1 MGKAE
6 RTKIFIAEK
15 TAPLF
20 NQKGYAGTSLNDMTD
35 ATGLTKGAIYGNFED
50 KDDVALASFDYNMNA
65 LISHVR
71 ELQANERTAL
81 GKLKAF
87 ITVYRNGL
95 QSSLVL
101 KGGCPIVN
109 TGTEADDTHPRLKE
123 KANAALARWHKSIS
137 AIIQQGKIQGEFK
150 ENVSSNDFASLM
162 IAMIEGGFTLSK
174 ISGDSSYLEQS
185 LNQLDSLIAAKL
197 KR

>member
-15 TAPLF
+15 TASLF

-50 KDDVALASFDYNMNA
+50 KDDVALAAFDHSMNS
-65 LISHVR
+65 LISQVR
-71 ELQANERTAL
+71 ELQADERSAL

-95 QSSLVL
+95 RSPVL
-101 KGGCPIVN
+101 KDGCPIVN
-109 TGTEADDTHPRLKE
+109 TGIEADDTHVLLKE
-123 KANAALARWHKSIS
+123 KANAALSRWHKSVS
-137 AIIQQGKIQGEFK
+137 AIIQQGKMQGEFK
-150 ENVSSNDFASLM
+150 ENVNSNEFASLM

-174 ISGDSSYLEQS
+174 ISGDASYLNQS
-185 LNQLDSLIAAKL
+185 LDHLEQVIARQLK
-197 KR
+197 K

>member
-15 TAPLF
+15 TASLF

-50 KDDVALASFDYNMNA
+50 KDDVALAAFDHSMNS
-65 LISHVR
+65 LISQVR
-71 ELQANERTAL
+71 ELQADERSAL

-87 ITVYRNGL
+87 ITVYSNGL
-95 QSSLVL
+95 RSPVL
-101 KGGCPIVN
+101 KDGCPIVN
-109 TGTEADDTHPRLKE
+109 TGIEADDTHVLLKE
-123 KANAALARWHKSIS
+123 KANAALSRWHKSVS
-137 AIIQQGKIQGEFK
+137 AIIQQGKMQGEFK
-150 ENVSSNDFASLM
+150 ENVNSNEFASLM

-174 ISGDSSYLEQS
+174 ISGDASYLNQS
-185 LNQLDSLIAAKL
+185 LDHLEQVIARQLK
-197 KR
+197 K